1 MTDALNAEVSLGTI
15 TNVQEAMQWLSY
27 TYLFGK
33 CVRSIIHQAVLIINL
48 VRMKKNPWVYGQC

>member
-1 MTDALNAEVSLGTI
+1 MTDALNAEVALGTI

-33 CVRSIIHQAVLIINL
+33 CVHLITL
-48 VRMKKNPWVYGQC
+48 